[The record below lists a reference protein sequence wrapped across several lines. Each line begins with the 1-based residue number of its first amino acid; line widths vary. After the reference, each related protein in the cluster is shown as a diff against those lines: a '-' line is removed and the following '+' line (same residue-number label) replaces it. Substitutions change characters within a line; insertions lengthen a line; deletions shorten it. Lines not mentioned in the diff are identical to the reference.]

1 MKKYTYTIA
10 IIALIF
16 TAMSCSKSLDINED
30 PNNPTTVSPNLIL
43 PVGQK
48 YTAFIEERDRGI
60 NHLGNMFMYNWSQ
73 ADGFSWYND
82 EFLYLVTPSFYQ
94 RIFDYTYSNVL
105 KQYQALENLDG
116 EQYGYYHAIAKVMKA
131 YHFQILVDTYGDVPY
146 TEALQRGGNATPAY
160 DDAEMIYDDLIVQL
174 NEAIALINTT
184 GGNAD
189 INPVTPGSDDAM
201 FGGDMTSW
209 KQFANNI
216 KARILN
222 RQSDLS
228 SKQSYIQEE
237 MAKTSADGFYTGNV
251 GINPGYSQDND
262 RQNPKWDGFGQDVGG
277 SNTLTNDATSATQY
291 ILDYLSTT
299 DDPRI
304 DYLYEEPETGHLGV
318 PQGLTDYDVPVAD
331 AYVTSKVSNIGPGI
345 LRSPAQDAIIYTE
358 AELFFNLAELAFKS
372 LTSGDAQEYYEMG
385 IEASF
390 DYLGAEGASDY
401 YNQNLENI
409 SWNAS
414 SDKIEAIIT
423 QKWLATN
430 GLTAEQSWYDYNRTG
445 FPENLPISLLASKP
459 DRPVRLAYPSSEL
472 TSNGD
477 NVPSQPDVFTS
488 KIFWAN

>member
-1 MKKYTYTIA
+1 MKKYTKTIA
-10 IIALIF
+10 ILALIVS
-16 TAMSCSKSLDINED
+16 AMSCSSPLDINED
-30 PNNPTTVSPNLIL
+30 PNNPTSVSPDLIL

-48 YTAFIEERDRGI
+48 YTATIEERDRGI

-94 RIFDYTYSNVL
+94 QIFDYTYQNCL
-105 KQYQALENLDG
+105 KQYQVLDNLEGD
-116 EQYGYYHAIAKVMKA
+116 EYGYYQAIAKVMKA

-146 TEALQRGGNATPAY
+146 TEALQRGGNATPVY

-174 NEAIALINTT
+174 NTAIELINATDANGEIT
-184 GGNAD
+184 
-189 INPVTPGSDDAM
+189 PVLPGSDDTM
-201 FGGDMTSW
+201 FGGDMTAW

-216 KARILN
+216 KVRILN

-228 SKQSYIQEE
+228 SKQSFIQTE
-237 MAKTSADGFYTGNV
+237 MAKTSTDGFYFGNV

-277 SNTLTNDATSATQY
+277 TNTLTNDATSATQY
-291 ILDYLSTT
+291 VLDYLTAT

-304 DYLYEEPETGHLGV
+304 DWLYEEPETGHLGV

-345 LRSPAQDAIIYTE
+345 LRSPSQDAIIYTE
-358 AELFFNLAELAFKS
+358 AELYFNLSELAHKG

-385 IEASF
+385 ITASF
-390 DYLGAEGASDY
+390 DYLGASGASDY

-409 SWNAS
+409 SWTAS
-414 SDKIEAIIT
+414 SDKVEAIIT
-423 QKWLATN
+423 QKWVATN

-445 FPENLPISLLASKP
+445 FPEDLPISLLSSKP

-477 NVPSQPDVFTS
+477 NVPSQPDVFST